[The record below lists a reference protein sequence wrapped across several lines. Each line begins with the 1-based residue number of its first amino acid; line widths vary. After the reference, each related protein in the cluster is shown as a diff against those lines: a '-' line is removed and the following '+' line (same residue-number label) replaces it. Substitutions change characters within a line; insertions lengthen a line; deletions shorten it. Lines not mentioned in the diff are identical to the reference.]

1 MVGELCYNKTGKE
14 HEIMAKK
21 YYLAYGSNL
30 NREQM
35 GYRCPGAVPAGT
47 AALQDWRLVFRGSGT
62 GNYLTIEP
70 APGFTVPV
78 AVWAVTQ
85 ADERALD
92 RYEGCPIFY
101 RKETLPI
108 TCRGLKSGAERQMRA
123 FVYLMN
129 DGHPA
134 GLPTTRYMD
143 ICAAGYRDFGFDSE
157 VLLEARAYTREVS
170 ALERT
175 KW

>member
-1 MVGELCYNKTGKE
+1 M
-14 HEIMAKK
+14 KK

-35 GYRCPGAVPAGT
+35 GYRCPHAQAVGT
-47 AALQDWRLVFRGSGT
+47 AQLEGWRLVFRGSGT

-70 APGFTVPV
+70 APGCVVPV
-78 AVWAVTQ
+78 AVWAVTK
-85 ADERALD
+85 ADETALD
-92 RYEGCPIFY
+92 HYEGFPVFY

-108 TCRGLKSGAERQMRA
+108 TYTSLKTAQERQVEA

-134 GLPTTRYMD
+134 GLPTSRYMD
-143 ICAAGYRDFGFDSE
+143 TCAVGYRDFGFDSE
-157 VLLEARAYTREVS
+157 VLLEARAYTREVM
-170 ALERT
+170 ALERGNG
-175 KW
+175 

>member
-1 MVGELCYNKTGKE
+1 M
-14 HEIMAKK
+14 KK

-35 GYRCPGAVPAGT
+35 GYRCPHAQAVGT
-47 AALQDWRLVFRGSGT
+47 AQLEGWRLVFRGSGT

-70 APGFTVPV
+70 TPGCVVPV
-78 AVWAVTQ
+78 AVWAVTK
-85 ADERALD
+85 ADEAALD
-92 RYEGCPIFY
+92 SYEGYPVFY

-108 TCRGLKSGAERQMRA
+108 TYIGLKTAQERQVEA
-123 FVYLMN
+123 FAYLMN

-143 ICAAGYRDFGFDSE
+143 ICEVGYRDFGFGPE
-157 VLLEARAYTREVS
+157 ALLEAMAYTREVM
-170 ALERT
+170 ALERRNG
-175 KW
+175 

>member
-1 MVGELCYNKTGKE
+1 
-14 HEIMAKK
+14 MAKK

-30 NREQM
+30 NKEQM
-35 GYRCPGAVPAGT
+35 GYRCPGAVPVGT
-47 AALQDWRLVFRGSGT
+47 AELQNRRLVFRGSGT

-85 ADERALD
+85 VDERALD
-92 RYEGCPIFY
+92 RYEGYPIFY

-108 TCRGLKSGAERQMRA
+108 TYKGLKTGAERQIRA

-143 ICAAGYRDFGFDSE
+143 TCAAGYRDFGFDTE
-157 VLLEARAYTREVS
+157 VLLEARGYTREVS
-170 ALERT
+170 ARERAER
-175 KW
+175 

>member
-1 MVGELCYNKTGKE
+1 M
-14 HEIMAKK
+14 KK

-35 GYRCPGAVPAGT
+35 GYRCPNAQPVGT
-47 AALQDWRLVFRGSGT
+47 VQLESWRLIFRGSGT

-70 APGFTVPV
+70 APGYSVPV
-78 AVWAVTQ
+78 AVWAVTK
-85 ADERALD
+85 ADEAALD
-92 RYEGCPIFY
+92 RYEGFPVFY

-108 TCRGLKSGAERQMRA
+108 TYTGLKTAQERQVEA

-143 ICAAGYRDFGFDSE
+143 TCEVGYRDFGFDPE
-157 VLLEARAYTREVS
+157 ALLGARAYTREVM
-170 ALERT
+170 ALERNEG
-175 KW
+175 

>member
-1 MVGELCYNKTGKE
+1 M
-14 HEIMAKK
+14 KK

-35 GYRCPGAVPAGT
+35 AYRCPDAQPVGT
-47 AALQDWRLVFRGSGT
+47 AKLEGWRLIFRGSGT

-70 APGFTVPV
+70 APSYSVPV
-78 AVWAVTQ
+78 AVWAVTKT
-85 ADERALD
+85 DEAALD
-92 RYEGCPIFY
+92 RYEGYPVFY
-101 RKETLPI
+101 HKETLAI
-108 TCRGLKSGAERQMRA
+108 IYTGLETAQERQVEA

-143 ICAAGYRDFGFDSE
+143 TCEAGYRDFGFDLE
-157 VLLEARAYTREVS
+157 VLLEARAYTREVM
-170 ALERT
+170 ALERN

>member
-1 MVGELCYNKTGKE
+1 
-14 HEIMAKK
+14 MAKK

-35 GYRCPGAVPAGT
+35 GYRCPQARPVGVAE
-47 AALQDWRLVFRGSGT
+47 LQDWRLIFRGNGT

-70 APGFTVPV
+70 APGFSVPV
-78 AVWAVTQ
+78 AVWAVTL
-85 ADERALD
+85 ADEGALD
-92 RYEGCPIFY
+92 RYEGFPAFY

-108 TCRGLKSGAERQMRA
+108 TYTGLKTGAERQVRA

-129 DGHPA
+129 EGHPA

-143 ICAAGYRDFGFDSE
+143 TCEEGYRDFGFDPQ

-170 ALERT
+170 ARERAER
-175 KW
+175 

>member
-1 MVGELCYNKTGKE
+1 M
-14 HEIMAKK
+14 KK

-30 NREQM
+30 NQEQM
-35 GYRCPGAVPAGT
+35 RYRCPNAQPVGT
-47 AALQDWRLVFRGSGT
+47 VQLEGWRLIFRGSGT

-70 APGFTVPV
+70 APGYSVPV
-78 AVWAVTQ
+78 AVWAVTK
-85 ADERALD
+85 ADEAALD
-92 RYEGCPIFY
+92 RYEGFPVFY

-108 TCRGLKSGAERQMRA
+108 TYTGLKTAQERQVEA

-143 ICAAGYRDFGFDSE
+143 TCAEGYRDFGFDTGA
-157 VLLEARAYTREVS
+157 LLEARTYTREVM
-170 ALERT
+170 ALERNEG
-175 KW
+175 

>member
-1 MVGELCYNKTGKE
+1 M
-14 HEIMAKK
+14 KK

-35 GYRCPGAVPAGT
+35 GYRCPNAQPVGT
-47 AALQDWRLVFRGSGT
+47 VQLESWRLIFRGSGT

-70 APGFTVPV
+70 APGYSVPV
-78 AVWAVTQ
+78 AVWAVTK
-85 ADERALD
+85 ADEAALD
-92 RYEGCPIFY
+92 RYEGFPVFY

-108 TCRGLKSGAERQMRA
+108 TYTGLKTAQERQVEA

-143 ICAAGYRDFGFDSE
+143 TCEVGYRDFGFDPE
-157 VLLEARAYTREVS
+157 ALLEARAYTREVM
-170 ALERT
+170 ALERRNG
-175 KW
+175 

>member
-1 MVGELCYNKTGKE
+1 M
-14 HEIMAKK
+14 KK

-35 GYRCPGAVPAGT
+35 EYRCPNARPVGT
-47 AALQDWRLVFRGSGT
+47 AKLEGWRLLFRGSGS

-70 APGFTVPV
+70 APGCTVPV
-78 AVWAVTQ
+78 AVWTVTK
-85 ADERALD
+85 ADEAALD
-92 RYEGCPIFY
+92 RYEGYPVFY
-101 RKETLPI
+101 RKETLAI
-108 TCRGLKSGAERQMRA
+108 AYTGLKTGAERQTRA

-143 ICAAGYRDFGFDSE
+143 TCAAGYRDFGFDTK
-157 VLLEARAYTREVS
+157 VLLEARSYTREVS
-170 ALERT
+170 ALER
-175 KW
+175 KP

>member
-1 MVGELCYNKTGKE
+1 M
-14 HEIMAKK
+14 KK

-35 GYRCPGAVPAGT
+35 GYRCPNAQPVGT
-47 AALQDWRLVFRGSGT
+47 VQLESWRLIFRGSGT

-70 APGFTVPV
+70 APGYSVPV
-78 AVWAVTQ
+78 AVWAVTK
-85 ADERALD
+85 ADEAALD
-92 RYEGCPIFY
+92 RYEGFPVFY

-108 TCRGLKSGAERQMRA
+108 TYTGLKTAQERQVEA

-129 DGHPA
+129 DGHLA

-143 ICAAGYRDFGFDSE
+143 ICEVGYRDFGFDPE
-157 VLLEARAYTREVS
+157 ALLEARAYTREVM
-170 ALERT
+170 ARERNE
-175 KW
+175 W

>member
-1 MVGELCYNKTGKE
+1 M
-14 HEIMAKK
+14 KK

-35 GYRCPGAVPAGT
+35 GYRCPDARPVGT
-47 AALQDWRLVFRGSGT
+47 AQLEGWRLLFRGSGS

-70 APGFTVPV
+70 APGYSVPV
-78 AVWAVTQ
+78 AVWAVTR
-85 ADERALD
+85 ADEEALD
-92 RYEGCPIFY
+92 RYEGFPVFY
-101 RKETLPI
+101 RKETLAI
-108 TCRGLKSGAERQMRA
+108 TYTGLETAQKRQVEA

-143 ICAAGYRDFGFDSE
+143 TCEAGYRDFGFDAGT
-157 VLLEARAYTREVS
+157 LLEARTYTREVM
-170 ALERT
+170 ALERNEG
-175 KW
+175 

>member
-1 MVGELCYNKTGKE
+1 M
-14 HEIMAKK
+14 KK

-35 GYRCPGAVPAGT
+35 RYRCPNARPVGT
-47 AALQDWRLVFRGSGT
+47 ALLEDWRLIFRGSRS

-70 APGFTVPV
+70 CEGASVPV

-85 ADERALD
+85 VDERALD
-92 RYEGCPIFY
+92 RYEGYPVFY

-108 TCRGLKSGAERQMRA
+108 TYKGLKTGEERQVTA

-134 GLPTTRYMD
+134 GLPTLRYMAT
-143 ICAAGYRDFGFDSE
+143 CWMGYQDFAFDPE
-157 VLLEARAYTREVS
+157 TLLEAQAYTREVS
-170 ALERT
+170 VHEGIER
-175 KW
+175 

>member
-1 MVGELCYNKTGKE
+1 M
-14 HEIMAKK
+14 KK

-35 GYRCPGAVPAGT
+35 GYRCPNAQPVGT
-47 AALQDWRLVFRGSGT
+47 VQLESWRLIFRGSGT

-70 APGFTVPV
+70 APGYSVPV
-78 AVWAVTQ
+78 AVWAVTK
-85 ADERALD
+85 ADEAALD
-92 RYEGCPIFY
+92 RYEGFPVFY

-108 TCRGLKSGAERQMRA
+108 TYTGLKTAQERQVEA

-129 DGHPA
+129 DGHLA

-143 ICAAGYRDFGFDSE
+143 TCEVGYRDFGFDPE
-157 VLLEARAYTREVS
+157 ALLGARAYTREVM
-170 ALERT
+170 ALERNEG
-175 KW
+175 

>member
-1 MVGELCYNKTGKE
+1 M
-14 HEIMAKK
+14 KK

-35 GYRCPGAVPAGT
+35 AYRCPTARPVGT
-47 AALQDWRLVFRGSGT
+47 AQLEGWRLLFRGSGS

-70 APGFTVPV
+70 APDYVVPV
-78 AVWAVTQ
+78 AVWAVTE
-85 ADERALD
+85 ADEAALD
-92 RYEGCPIFY
+92 RYEGFPVFY

-108 TCRGLKSGAERQMRA
+108 TYTGLKTAQERQVEA

-129 DGHPA
+129 DGHLA

-143 ICAAGYRDFGFDSE
+143 ICEVGYRDFGFDPE
-157 VLLEARAYTREVS
+157 ALLEARAYTREVM
-170 ALERT
+170 ARERNE
-175 KW
+175 W

>member
-1 MVGELCYNKTGKE
+1 M
-14 HEIMAKK
+14 KK

-35 GYRCPGAVPAGT
+35 AYRCPNAQPVGT
-47 AALQDWRLVFRGSGT
+47 AQLEGWRLLFRGSGS

-70 APGFTVPV
+70 APDCTVPV
-78 AVWAVTQ
+78 AVWAVTK
-85 ADERALD
+85 ADEAALD
-92 RYEGCPIFY
+92 RYEGYPVFY
-101 RKETLPI
+101 RKETLAI
-108 TCRGLKSGAERQMRA
+108 AYIGLKSAQERQVEA

-143 ICAAGYRDFGFDSE
+143 TCEVGYRDFGFDPE
-157 VLLEARAYTREVS
+157 ELLEARAYTREVM
-170 ALERT
+170 ALERNE
-175 KW
+175 W

>member
-1 MVGELCYNKTGKE
+1 M
-14 HEIMAKK
+14 KK

-35 GYRCPGAVPAGT
+35 GYRCPNAQPVGT
-47 AALQDWRLVFRGSGT
+47 AQLEGWRLLFRGSGT

-70 APGFTVPV
+70 APGYSVPV
-78 AVWAVTQ
+78 AVWAVTK
-85 ADERALD
+85 ADEAALD
-92 RYEGCPIFY
+92 RYEGFPIFY

-108 TCRGLKSGAERQMRA
+108 TYTGLKTAQERQVEA

-129 DGHPA
+129 DGHLA

-143 ICAAGYRDFGFDSE
+143 ICEVGYRDFGFDPE
-157 VLLEARAYTREVS
+157 ALLEARAYTREVM
-170 ALERT
+170 ALERNE
-175 KW
+175 W

>member
-1 MVGELCYNKTGKE
+1 M
-14 HEIMAKK
+14 KK

-35 GYRCPGAVPAGT
+35 GYRCPNARPVGT
-47 AALQDWRLVFRGSGT
+47 AQLEGWRLVFRGSGS

-70 APGFTVPV
+70 ASGYVVPV
-78 AVWAVTQ
+78 AVWAVTE
-85 ADERALD
+85 ADEAALD
-92 RYEGCPIFY
+92 RYEGFPVFY

-108 TCRGLKSGAERQMRA
+108 TYTGLKTAQERQVEA

-129 DGHPA
+129 DGHLA

-143 ICAAGYRDFGFDSE
+143 ICEVGYRDFGFDPE
-157 VLLEARAYTREVS
+157 ALLEARAYTREVM
-170 ALERT
+170 ALERRNG
-175 KW
+175 

>member
-1 MVGELCYNKTGKE
+1 M
-14 HEIMAKK
+14 KK

-35 GYRCPGAVPAGT
+35 AYRCPNARPVGT
-47 AALQDWRLVFRGSGT
+47 AQLEGWRLVFRGSGS

-70 APGFTVPV
+70 APDCTVPV
-78 AVWAVTQ
+78 AVWAVTK
-85 ADERALD
+85 ADEAALD
-92 RYEGCPIFY
+92 RYEGYPVFY
-101 RKETLPI
+101 RKETLAI
-108 TCRGLKSGAERQMRA
+108 TCTGLKTAQERQVEA

-143 ICAAGYRDFGFDSE
+143 TCEVGYRDFGFDP
-157 VLLEARAYTREVS
+157 EA
-170 ALERT
+170 
-175 KW
+175 

>member
-1 MVGELCYNKTGKE
+1 M
-14 HEIMAKK
+14 KK

-35 GYRCPGAVPAGT
+35 GYRCPNAQPVGT
-47 AALQDWRLVFRGSGT
+47 AQLEGWRLLFRGSGT

-70 APGFTVPV
+70 APGYSVPV
-78 AVWAVTQ
+78 AVWAVTK
-85 ADERALD
+85 ADEAALD
-92 RYEGCPIFY
+92 RYEGFPIFY

-108 TCRGLKSGAERQMRA
+108 TYTGLKTAQERQVEA

-129 DGHPA
+129 DVHPA

-143 ICAAGYRDFGFDSE
+143 ICEVGYRDFGFDPE
-157 VLLEARAYTREVS
+157 ALLEARAYTREVM
-170 ALERT
+170 ALERRNG
-175 KW
+175 

>member
-1 MVGELCYNKTGKE
+1 M
-14 HEIMAKK
+14 KK

-35 GYRCPGAVPAGT
+35 GYRCPHAQAVGT
-47 AALQDWRLVFRGSGT
+47 AQLEGWQLIFRGSGS

-70 APGFTVPV
+70 APGYSVPV
-78 AVWAVTQ
+78 AVWAVTE

-92 RYEGCPIFY
+92 RYEGYPIFY

-108 TCRGLKSGAERQMRA
+108 TYRGLKTGTERQISA

-143 ICAAGYRDFGFDSE
+143 TCEVGYRDFGFDPE
-157 VLLEARAYTREVS
+157 VLLGARAYTREVS
-170 ALERT
+170 ELERT
-175 KW
+175 ER

>member
-1 MVGELCYNKTGKE
+1 M
-14 HEIMAKK
+14 KK

-35 GYRCPGAVPAGT
+35 EYRCPNARPVGT
-47 AALQDWRLVFRGSGT
+47 AQLEGWRLLFRGSRT

-70 APGFTVPV
+70 APDCTVPV
-78 AVWAVTQ
+78 AVWAVTG
-85 ADERALD
+85 ADEAALD
-92 RYEGCPIFY
+92 RYEGFPVFY
-101 RKETLPI
+101 RKETLAI
-108 TCRGLKSGAERQMRA
+108 VYTGLKTAQERQVEA

-143 ICAAGYRDFGFDSE
+143 TCAAGYRDFGFAPE
-157 VLLEARAYTREVS
+157 ALLEARAYTREVM
-170 ALERT
+170 ALERGNG
-175 KW
+175 

>member
-1 MVGELCYNKTGKE
+1 M
-14 HEIMAKK
+14 KK

-35 GYRCPGAVPAGT
+35 GYRCPNARPVGT
-47 AALQDWRLVFRGSGT
+47 AQLEGWRLVFRGSGS

-70 APGFTVPV
+70 VPGCTVPV
-78 AVWAVTQ
+78 AVWAVTK
-85 ADERALD
+85 ADEAALD
-92 RYEGCPIFY
+92 RYEGYPVFY
-101 RKETLPI
+101 RKETLAI
-108 TCRGLKSGAERQMRA
+108 TCTGLKTAQERQVEA

-143 ICAAGYRDFGFDSE
+143 TCEVGYRDFGFDPE
-157 VLLEARAYTREVS
+157 ALLEARAYTREVM
-170 ALERT
+170 ALERRNG
-175 KW
+175 

>member
-1 MVGELCYNKTGKE
+1 M
-14 HEIMAKK
+14 KK

-35 GYRCPGAVPAGT
+35 GYRCPNAQPVGTVQLAG
-47 AALQDWRLVFRGSGT
+47 WRLIFRGSGT

-70 APGFTVPV
+70 APGYSVPV
-78 AVWAVTQ
+78 AVWAVTK
-85 ADERALD
+85 ADEAALD
-92 RYEGCPIFY
+92 RYEGFPVFY

-108 TCRGLKSGAERQMRA
+108 TYTGLKAAQERQVEA

-134 GLPTTRYMD
+134 GLPATRYMD
-143 ICAAGYRDFGFDSE
+143 ACVEGYRDFGFDSR
-157 VLLEARAYTREVS
+157 VLLEARTYTREVM
-170 ALERT
+170 ALERNEG
-175 KW
+175 

>member
-1 MVGELCYNKTGKE
+1 ME
-14 HEIMAKK
+14 K

-35 GYRCPGAVPAGT
+35 GYRCPNARPVGT
-47 AALQDWRLVFRGSGT
+47 AQLEGWRLVFRGSGS

-70 APGFTVPV
+70 VPGCTVPV
-78 AVWAVTQ
+78 AVWAVTK
-85 ADERALD
+85 ADEAALD
-92 RYEGCPIFY
+92 RYEGYPVFY
-101 RKETLPI
+101 RKETLAI
-108 TCRGLKSGAERQMRA
+108 TCTGLKTAQERQVEA

-143 ICAAGYRDFGFDSE
+143 TCEVGYRDFGFDPE
-157 VLLEARAYTREVS
+157 ALLEARAYTREVM
-170 ALERT
+170 ALERRNG
-175 KW
+175 